1 MKIGQKVRRVP
12 TGLTQMAE
20 SGKQEHRPMTG
31 KVVYIHPE
39 GRYHL
44 VEFETWGG
52 TVRECFQ
59 GVADRRT
66 GNTLT
71 T

>member
-31 KVVYIHPE
+31 KVTYIHPR

-44 VEFETWGG
+44 VELRPGAE
-52 TVRECFQ
+52 R
-59 GVADRRT
+59 
-66 GNTLT
+66 
-71 T
+71 

>member
-12 TGLTQMAE
+12 LSLTQMAE

-31 KVVYIHPE
+31 KVTYIHPR

-44 VEFETWGG
+44 VEFET
-52 TVRECFQ
+52 
-59 GVADRRT
+59 
-66 GNTLT
+66 
-71 T
+71 

>member
-1 MKIGQKVRRVP
+1 
-12 TGLTQMAE
+12 MAE

-31 KVVYIHPE
+31 KVTYIHPR

-59 GVADRRT
+59 GVAD
-66 GNTLT
+66 
-71 T
+71 

>member
-12 TGLTQMAE
+12 LSLTQTTD
-20 SGKQEHRPMTG
+20 SGKQEHPPMTD

-44 VEFETWGG
+44 VEFEVWGG
-52 TVRECFQ
+52 TVRECFD
-59 GVADRRT
+59 GTSD
-66 GNTLT
+66 
-71 T
+71 

>member
-39 GRYHL
+39 GRYHM
-44 VEFETWGG
+44 VAREMRGG
-52 TVRECFQ
+52 IVRECF
-59 GVADRRT
+59 GGTDD
-66 GNTLT
+66 
-71 T
+71 

>member
-12 TGLTQMAE
+12 TGLTQAAD

-31 KVVYIHPE
+31 KVTYIHPK

-52 TVRECFQ
+52 IIRECFQ
-59 GVADRRT
+59 GVAD
-66 GNTLT
+66 
-71 T
+71 

>member
-31 KVVYIHPE
+31 KVTYIHPR

-59 GVADRRT
+59 GVAD
-66 GNTLT
+66 
-71 T
+71 

>member
-52 TVRECFQ
+52 TVR
-59 GVADRRT
+59 
-66 GNTLT
+66 
-71 T
+71 